1 MVNNTHCRG
10 FCAIATGLLLAG
22 STEGFA
28 PIRPLVSCSN
38 KVPLRMGLGPKS
50 EKSSKPKTTNK
61 KGNPLKPK
69 KTRGKN
75 DKRND
80 DYNPKN
86 AQKAARDRE
95 QAKQTNVPSQTS
107 RAPPWQV
114 LSAKDAAANV
124 VAEKR
129 RRQLVKD
136 GIDVD
141 EEPAPVR
148 VKTLSKNMLSEA
160 DQGILKWRRFNPVT
174 APVGMQFVGSYL
186 DHRLPPRLG
195 VPEIA
200 FLGRSNVGKSS
211 LLNRLV
217 PSGTDEARVGK
228 TPGATASVNIYTL
241 MEQSNKGGTQK
252 AILGLADL
260 PGFGY
265 AKLSKEVQQSVQQA
279 AERYLSKREELALG
293 ILLVDSRRVPS
304 DDDRAILA
312 ALYDI
317 GVPIVVVATKID
329 KLSKN
334 ELDRSME
341 TIRDELGLA
350 EGQPLQISSVTGEGT
365 KALWTIIMEACEIR
379 VDELKQKRERD
390 NEQVEEVGGLAMD
403 EDGNMMTFDDG
414 EELAYDQGYDWIHG
428 IEKVSYGGDANDF
441 DPNAYEDDAVGDID
455 EDEVFAQSPDL
466 TLKELKRAAKIM
478 ERDGKG

>member
-1 MVNNTHCRG
+1 
-10 FCAIATGLLLAG
+10 
-22 STEGFA
+22 
-28 PIRPLVSCSN
+28 
-38 KVPLRMGLGPKS
+38 
-50 EKSSKPKTTNK
+50 
-61 KGNPLKPK
+61 
-69 KTRGKN
+69 
-75 DKRND
+75 
-80 DYNPKN
+80 
-86 AQKAARDRE
+86 
-95 QAKQTNVPSQTS
+95 
-107 RAPPWQV
+107 
-114 LSAKDAAANV
+114 
-124 VAEKR
+124 
-129 RRQLVKD
+129 
-136 GIDVD
+136 
-141 EEPAPVR
+141 
-148 VKTLSKNMLSEA
+148 
-160 DQGILKWRRFNPVT
+160 
-174 APVGMQFVGSYL
+174 
-186 DHRLPPRLG
+186 
-195 VPEIA
+195 
-200 FLGRSNVGKSS
+200 
-211 LLNRLV
+211 
-217 PSGTDEARVGK
+217 
-228 TPGATASVNIYTL
+228 